1 MAEPRK
7 NKGIDPTHIWQ
18 AIFDEDSESI
28 KVELLPLELAI
39 NLDAETGDSIMS
51 MPQSSIL
58 SEGEAD
64 CKRIKTI
71 CLYGS
76 GTVSVSPS
84 DSGDE
89 WYELFISPGDLVPK
103 SICARRIK
111 LVGSGKLVM
120 QSV

>member
-7 NKGIDPTHIWQ
+7 NKGMDAVHIWQ
-18 AIFDEDSESI
+18 SIYDEDTETI

-39 NLDAETGDSIMS
+39 NLDAEDGDSVLS

-58 SEGEAD
+58 TEGEAD
-64 CKRIKTI
+64 CKRVKTI

-84 DSGDE
+84 DSGEDFQVLSVTE
-89 WYELFISPGDLVPK
+89 LVPK
-103 SICARRIK
+103 AICARRIK

>member
-1 MAEPRK
+1 MAEQRK
-7 NKGIDPTHIWQ
+7 NKGMDAVHIWQ
-18 AIFDEDSESI
+18 SVYDEDTESI

-39 NLDAETGDSIMS
+39 NLDSESGDSVLS
-51 MPQSSIL
+51 KPDSSIL

-64 CKRIKTI
+64 CKRIKTV

-76 GTVSVSPS
+76 GTVSISPS

-89 WYELFISPGDLVPK
+89 WYSLNLGSGIPTQ
-103 SICARRIK
+103 ICARRIK
-111 LVGSGKLVM
+111 LVGSGKIVM

>member
-1 MAEPRK
+1 MSDPRK

-39 NLDAETGDSIMS
+39 NLDAEGGDSVLAL
-51 MPQSSIL
+51 PQSLIL
-58 SEGEAD
+58 EQGEAD
-64 CKRIKTI
+64 CKRIKSI
-71 CLYGS
+71 CLYGQ
-76 GTVSVSPS
+76 GVVSVSPI

-89 WYELFISPGDLVPK
+89 WYELAVLQLSPQH
-103 SICARRIK
+103 ICARRIK